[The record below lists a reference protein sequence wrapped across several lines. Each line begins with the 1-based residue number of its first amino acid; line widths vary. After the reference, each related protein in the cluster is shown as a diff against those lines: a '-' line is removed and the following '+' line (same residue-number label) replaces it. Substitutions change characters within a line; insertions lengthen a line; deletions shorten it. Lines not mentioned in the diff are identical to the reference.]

1 MEGDEEEQTAEP
13 HLAQAEPHAAPV
25 KSKRPK
31 GAAAALPLTEQQRFW
46 RDMRGQTADPVKNVS
61 LPVEGTRGVRG
72 PDARR
77 AEGRNRLAASMRRA
91 DEDALALKQG
101 RRDQLKKPKTK
112 PNSKTKSNELAAR
125 RQYTQSAPRQRTTNV
140 GNNLTGRPPARSDD
154 GAATKAAS
162 RDRVD
167 QSTSTWG
174 RRI

>member
-1 MEGDEEEQTAEP
+1 MEGSQVEQTAEQTTEP

-31 GAAAALPLTEQQRFW
+31 GAAAALPLTEQQRYW
-46 RDMRGQTADPVKNVS
+46 RDMRGQTADPVKKVS

-77 AEGRNRLAASMRRA
+77 AEGRNRLAASMQRA

-112 PNSKTKSNELAAR
+112 PNSHDPAAR
-125 RQYTQSAPRQRTTNV
+125 RQHTQSAPRQRT
-140 GNNLTGRPPARSDD
+140 NNLTGRPPARDD

-167 QSTSTWG
+167 ESTWG